1 MISKDEISCVDRERR
16 IEMNN
21 SELDTVLLECW
32 DECWWR
38 MLVSMIRTCAAG
50 MSVGE
55 REEGQHREGFT
66 YDVRHVSEQPPLVSP
81 STEPRTAE
89 SKKKTNPLTGKWE
102 R

>member
-1 MISKDEISCVDRERR
+1 
-16 IEMNN
+16 
-21 SELDTVLLECW
+21 
-32 DECWWR
+32 
-38 MLVSMIRTCAAG
+38 

-81 STEPRTAE
+81 STELRTAE